1 MKSYK
6 QLKKQLIQE
15 SEYVDGGA
23 LGQWP
28 TPDSTRSAADDVGIH
43 RIELDSQVQ
52 KLQAFLHAFTSR
64 EYLDPRAALS
74 LMRVKLNLAGL
85 DFDFNKKTEISVGKP
100 LFFKLNRFGGT
111 FGTTPDHDLL
121 KNGFKVTDG
130 VEDILGGQHLA
141 LSIVISEAESGLYKM
156 EAKIVRYS
164 DKPEQG
170 DVEVAKEIE

>member
-6 QLKKQLIQE
+6 QLKKQLNE

-28 TPDSTRSAADDVGIH
+28 APDSTRSAADDIGIH

-52 KLQAFLHAFTSR
+52 KLQAFLHAFTGR

-85 DFDFNKKTEISVGKP
+85 DFDFNKKTEILVGKP
-100 LFFKLNRFGGT
+100 LLFKINRFGGT

-141 LSIVISEAESGLYKM
+141 LSVVISEAQSGLYKM
-156 EAKIVRYS
+156 EANIVRYAS
-164 DKPEQG
+164 KPEQG
-170 DVEVAKEIE
+170 DVQAVKEIQ

>member
-6 QLKKQLIQE
+6 QLKQQLME

-28 TPDSTRSAADDVGIH
+28 VPDSTRSASDDVGIH
-43 RIELDSQVQ
+43 QIQIDSQVQ

-85 DFDFNKKTEISVGKP
+85 DFDFTNKTQVEINKP
-100 LFFKLNRFGGT
+100 HHFTLKRFGGT
-111 FGTTPDHDLL
+111 FGTTPDHDLS
-121 KNGFKVTDG
+121 KGFKVTDG
-130 VEDILGGQHLA
+130 VEDILGGDHLA
-141 LSIVISEAESGLYKM
+141 LVINVIEAETGLYKM
-156 EAKIVRYS
+156 DAKIVRYS

-170 DVEVAKEIE
+170 EAEKAEKI

>member
-6 QLKKQLIQE
+6 QLKRQLNE

-43 RIELDSQVQ
+43 RVELDGQVQ
-52 KLQAFLHAFTSR
+52 KLQAFLHAFTGR

-85 DFDFNKKTEISVGKP
+85 DFDFNKKTEVSVGKP
-100 LFFKLNRFGGT
+100 QYFKLNRFGGT
-111 FGTTPDHDLL
+111 FGTTPDHDLS
-121 KNGFKVTDG
+121 KGFKVTDG
-130 VEDILGGQHLA
+130 VEDILGGDHLA
-141 LSIVISEAESGLYKM
+141 LAVTINEAESGLYKM
-156 EAKIVRYS
+156 NAQIVRYS

-170 DVEVAKEIE
+170 EAEQAEEIE